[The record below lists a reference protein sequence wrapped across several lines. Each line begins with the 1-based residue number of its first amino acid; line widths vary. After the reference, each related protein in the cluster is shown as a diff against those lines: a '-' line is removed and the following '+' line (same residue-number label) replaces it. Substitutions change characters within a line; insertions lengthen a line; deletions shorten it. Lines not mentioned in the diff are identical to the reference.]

1 MGCCDGWHPEEGEGV
16 NGVCPDCGEPTV
28 DGYAA
33 EGCYWSPKTC
43 DTCGARPCDG
53 SC

>member
-1 MGCCDGWHPEEGEGV
+1 MCYNNTNYSEEDI

-28 DGYAA
+28 DGNTYDR
-33 EGCYWSPKTC
+33 CYYSPTLC
-43 DTCGARPCDG
+43 DTCGYAPCDG